1 MSFVS
6 AVHPRIFLLQME
18 HEENSIE
25 KTRNEFQIHLENRI
39 YGSIVDVIGR
49 TPLVRLDRLAE
60 RYGLKCELIAKCEFL
75 NPGGSVKD
83 RIGVRMIEE
92 GERDGSLK
100 EGGTVIEP
108 TSGNTGIGLAIVS
121 AIKGY
126 RCVIVM
132 PEKMSKEKE
141 YVLKALGAEI
151 IRTPTE
157 AAHDDP
163 DSYMSVAISE
173 NAKTK
178 NSWMPDQYGNDFN
191 SKTHYETTA
200 EEILNDCENKLNILV
215 AGAGTGGTITGIAH
229 RLREVCPTCKII
241 GVDPEGSILAG
252 QDETVENGHGHSYLV
267 EGIGSDFYPPVLDL
281 KSVHYW
287 VKTNDV
293 CSFNMAREL
302 IRYEGLL
309 CGGSS
314 GANVFA
320 AIKSCKKFN
329 LGEGDRCVVILPD
342 SVRNYMTK
350 FISDQYMDE
359 HNLNDP
365 HWNEEILS

>member
-1 MSFVS
+1 MELNGFVWPDDRSNFVS
-6 AVHPRIFLLQME
+6 SYGKCPYRHKRKEQVLGR
-18 HEENSIE
+18 S
-25 KTRNEFQIHLENRI
+25 KI
-39 YGSIVDVIGR
+39 YRSIVDVIGR
-49 TPLVRLDRLAE
+49 TPLVRLDRLAK

-108 TSGNTGIGLAIVS
+108 TSGNTGIGLALVS
-121 AIKGY
+121 AVKGY

-132 PEKMSKEKE
+132 PQKMSKEKE

-157 AAHDDP
+157 AAFNDP
-163 DSYMSVAISE
+163 ESHICVSQNEQRRIE
-173 NAKTK
+173 
-178 NSWMPDQYGNDFN
+178 NSWIPDQYRNPYN
-191 SKTHYETTA
+191 PIAHYDSTA
-200 EEILNDCENKLNILV
+200 VEILEDCDYRLSMLV
-215 AGAGTGGTITGIAH
+215 AAAGTGGTISGLGRRIS
-229 RLREVCPTCKII
+229 EECPECRII
-241 GVDPEGSILAG
+241 GVDPVGSILAEPP
-252 QDETVENGHGHSYLV
+252 DLNNGVQSYLV
-267 EGIGSDFYPPVLDL
+267 EGIGYDFIPASLDRTV
-281 KSVHYW
+281 VHYW